1 MVRVWPSAHWLSVSL
16 PVQPRVGEAETAV
29 NTLRCHRA
37 SQVSQGLHV
46 MKICHTMGESRGS
59 HRLRIFSTFIF
70 HLLSNFWLCP
80 CQPNLMD
87 AKSQIT
93 DVQPVPLLIRHGKL
107 RQHFSSV
114 CVFVLLFIL
123 SVCAWTWRYVCGCM
137 CVYAHTR
144 GLAPRHA
151 GAHRNQKRKSHHF

>member
-29 NTLRCHRA
+29 NTLRCHHA

-59 HRLRIFSTFIF
+59 HRLRIFSTFVF
-70 HLLSNFWLCP
+70 HLLSNLWLCP

-93 DVQPVPLLIRHGKL
+93 DVQPVLIRHGKL
-107 RQHFSSV
+107 KQHFSSV
-114 CVFVLLFIL
+114 CVFALLFIL

-137 CVYAHTR
+137 CVYACTQ

-151 GAHRNQKRKSHHF
+151 GAHRNQKRKSHQF